1 MPLIKPVLDTAI
13 TNTLNAAFAAAMTD
27 FVTVIKAGP
36 AKGNDTEALNLTA
49 AIASASIVFSNL
61 AGPGISTA
69 VDAYI
74 RSQTIITP
82 PGQLVA
88 TAGSPAAQSGATTAP
103 SPPALIT

>member
-1 MPLIKPVLDTAI
+1 MPLVPPVLDTALK
-13 TNTLNAAFAAAMTD
+13 TTLNAAFAAAMTD

-36 AKGNDTEALNLTA
+36 KTGNDSEALNLTA
-49 AIASASIVFSNL
+49 AIVSSSLVFSNL
-61 AGPGISTA
+61 AGPGISAA

-82 PGQLVA
+82 PGQTVA
-88 TAGSPAAQSGATTAP
+88 TAGSAAAQAGATTAP

>member
-27 FVTVIKAGP
+27 FVTVIKASP
-36 AKGNDTEALNLTA
+36 KEGNNSEAINLTA
-49 AIASASIVFSNL
+49 AIASASLVFSNL

-74 RSQTIITP
+74 RTQTIITP
-82 PGQLVA
+82 PGQTVA
-88 TAGSPAAQSGATTAP
+88 TAGSPAAQAGATTSP